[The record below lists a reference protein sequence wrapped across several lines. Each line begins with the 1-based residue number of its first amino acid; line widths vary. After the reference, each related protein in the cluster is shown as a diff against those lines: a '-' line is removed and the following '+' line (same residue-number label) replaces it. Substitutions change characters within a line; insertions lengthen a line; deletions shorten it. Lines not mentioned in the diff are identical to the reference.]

1 MKEFLG
7 TTKNIR
13 TLLGG
18 AKFAIDYYQREYRW
32 EKKQVIELIDDLIE
46 KFLESHMQGNN
57 RAEVENYGC
66 YFLGSIIVSDR
77 DGQKLIIDG
86 QQRLTSLTLL
96 LIYIYSHIED
106 DIQKGQLSDLVFS
119 QRFGRR
125 SFNLDIPER
134 DECMNALFSGGTF
147 YVDEQSESVANIV
160 SRYQDIE
167 TYFPPVLEDEAL
179 PYFAD
184 WLIENVYLVEIT
196 TYSDADAYTIFETM
210 NDRGLSLRP
219 TDMLKGYLLAK
230 IADSNQRNAVGRIWQ
245 NRTYELRKLGKE
257 ADADAIKSWL
267 RSQYAET
274 IREHKRGA
282 DPGDFDRIG
291 TEFHRWVR
299 DNERLLE
306 TDGSTVPVK
315 FIEEDFVFYSKWYQV
330 IREAAEIFTEELKE
344 IYFNAESNFTL
355 QYPML
360 LAPLKHSDRE
370 NEIVH
375 KLRIVASYIDI
386 LIARRTWN
394 WKDTSYSTM
403 YYGVFQ
409 LVKNIRGKS
418 VPELAQI
425 LIDRLNTD
433 EETFASNDRFYLH
446 GRNGQ
451 QIHRLLARMTDFVE
465 TNSGRP
471 SRYTEYVKARGRGG
485 YGVEHIWANHPEW
498 HSDDFEHPADFT
510 EYRNYIG
517 GLLLLPKS
525 FGVKYGDMPYA
536 RKREHYL
543 EGNLL
548 AQSLHEKVYEHDP
561 GFLRFIE
568 KEELN
573 FRAHGKFKKIDLD
586 ARQKLYRSIAEK
598 IWNPN
603 NLTEGLSY

>member
-1 MKEFLG
+1 MREFLG

-18 AKFAIDYYQREYRW
+18 AKFAIDFYQREYRW
-32 EKKQVIELIDDLIE
+32 ETKQVVELIDDLTE
-46 KFLESHMQGNN
+46 KFFESHDRGND
-57 RAEVENYGC
+57 RAEVENYGR

-96 LIYIYSHIED
+96 LIYIYHHIED
-106 DIQKGQLSDLVFS
+106 ATQKGQLSDLIFS

-134 DECMNALFSGGTF
+134 DECMNALFNGEVF
-147 YVDEQSESVANIV
+147 YADERLESVGNIV
-160 SRYQDIE
+160 NRYQDIQAC
-167 TYFPPVLEDEAL
+167 FPPALEWGAL

-230 IADSNQRNAVGRIWQ
+230 IADPNQRNATGRIWQ
-245 NRTYELRKLGKE
+245 NRTSELRRLGKE

-267 RSQYAET
+267 RSQYAGT
-274 IREHKRGA
+274 IREHKRGSF
-282 DPGDFDRIG
+282 PGDFDRIG

-299 DNERLLE
+299 DNEELLGLSGE
-306 TDGSTVPVK
+306 IVSVK
-315 FIEEDFVFYSKWYQV
+315 FIEEDFIFYSNWYKV
-330 IREAAEIFTEELKE
+330 VREAAETFTEKFKA
-344 IYFNAESNFTL
+344 IYFNAENNFTL

-360 LAPLKHSDRE
+360 LAPLRYGDSD
-370 NEIVH
+370 NEIAH
-375 KLRIVASYIDI
+375 KLRIVANYIDI

-403 YYGVFQ
+403 HYGVFQ
-409 LVKNIRGKS
+409 LVKSIRGKS

-425 LIDRLNTD
+425 LIDRLNID
-433 EETFASNDRFYLH
+433 EETFVSNDRFYLH

-471 SRYTEYVKARGRGG
+471 SRYTEYVKARGRDG
-485 YGVEHIWANHPEW
+485 YGIEHIWANHPEW
-498 HSDDFEHPADFT
+498 HSDEFGHPADFT

-573 FRAHGKFKKIDLD
+573 FRAHGEFKKIDLD
-586 ARQKLYRSIAEK
+586 ARQRLYRSIAEK

-603 NLTEGLSY
+603 NLIEGLSY